1 MLFTLAA
8 LSATAVAVPLMDRS
22 VHGPVIPTDFQDPSV
37 LKVGDTYHGFAG
49 LNGDKAGTTSNVIT
63 ATSKDFS
70 TWTVDNTDALPYP
83 GAWVAT
89 VPHVWAPDIV
99 QLANGRFV
107 LYYSAT
113 TAEDISKHCVGVAT
127 SDTPKGPFVASDTP
141 LYCDLSIGGAIDADG
156 FRDPATGKQYVVYKV
171 DGNSLGNGGA
181 CKNTIPPIMSTPIIL
196 QEVNVDDGATPIG
209 QGITLLTNNAD
220 DGPVIEAPTLA
231 YNAGTNQYVMFFTSG
246 CFTSST
252 YNIQYAT
259 APSVTG
265 PYTRG
270 GVFLR
275 TGDTAANVY
284 APGSP
289 DVEATTNHLV
299 FHGDLNMGWFAG
311 DGSTRDRGMYASA
324 INWNRRGRVAIGGL
338 Q

>member
-231 YNAGTNQYVMFFTSG
+231 YNAG
-246 CFTSST
+246 
-252 YNIQYAT
+252 
-259 APSVTG
+259 